1 MVSLYQGSLLSNKQ
15 EPSTATWVD
24 LQRIVL
30 SEKSPVP
37 IGYMPSEPI
46 EVTFMKCN
54 IILMEME
61 SWLVVVG
68 VKEGAGVA
76 GYRATWA
83 SLCRWAFLHLDFLRV
98 SILLVMLPYSFARWC
113 HWGNWL
119 EGTCSLSVV
128 SVLNS
133 FTYVFFWL
141 HWVFIAVRAFL

>member
-1 MVSLYQGSLLSNKQ
+1 M
-15 EPSTATWVD
+15 D

-37 IGYMPSEPI
+37 IGYMPSDPI
-46 EVTFMKCN
+46 DVTFMKCN
-54 IILMEME
+54 IVLIEME
-61 SWLVVVG
+61 SWLVVAG

-76 GYRATWA
+76 GYMATQA
-83 SLCRWAFLHLDFLRV
+83 SLCRWAFLRLDFLHV

-119 EGTCSLSVV
+119 EDTLSLSVI

-133 FTYVFFWL
+133 FIYLFFWL
-141 HWVFIAVRAFL
+141 HWVFVAVRAFL